1 MPSSLMLCAATVACC
16 LLAAPRVSHAKLVT
30 FSNVQPRLDS
40 ATGQILELGDGVH
53 CMPLTDSTA

>member
-1 MPSSLMLCAATVACC
+1 MLCAAAVACC